1 LISLIIFVAVIGDE
15 DSDLSLEWRVW
26 SEEFGVWRWEFGE
39 SEMGV
44 WSLEFGVGSGENRSG
59 EFGESEW
66 GVWSEEFGVGS
77 GEWGVGSLN

>member
-1 LISLIIFVAVIGDE
+1 MALISLIIFVAVIGDE

-44 WSLEFGVGSGENRSG
+44 WSLEFG
-59 EFGESEW
+59 ESEM
-66 GVWSEEFGVGS
+66 GVWSLEMGV
-77 GEWGVGSLN
+77 WSLFMPE